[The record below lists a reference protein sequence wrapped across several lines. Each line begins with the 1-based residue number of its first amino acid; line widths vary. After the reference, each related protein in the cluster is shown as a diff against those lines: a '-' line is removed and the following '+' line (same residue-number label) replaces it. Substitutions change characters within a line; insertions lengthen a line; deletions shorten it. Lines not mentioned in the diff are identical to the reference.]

1 MPTDPKTWSS
11 PAVVG
16 HIENLRTYLD
26 ELEDAVIMNNED
38 YSETFALLAQ
48 AKLNMIVEAVSK

>member
-1 MPTDPKTWSS
+1 MPTNPKTWDN

-16 HIENLRTYLD
+16 HIENLRMYLD

-48 AKLNMIVEAVSK
+48 AKLNDDR